1 MDEKGGFNMNMKRNL
16 MIGAIVVI
24 AIVGMAFLTSKKEV
38 ESDMLSPKISEE
50 SMNSTDNST
59 SSNEMMA
66 ETATMSDEDPVPMM
80 DNDPK
85 HFTLKDVDG
94 NTVSLNDFKGQKVY
108 LKFWA
113 SWCSICLAGID
124 EIDQFSGEMNDFV
137 ILTVVSPNY
146 NGEQSE
152 ADFINW
158 YEGLE
163 LKNMTTLLDPDGTV
177 AKAYG
182 VRAYPTS
189 VFIDSEGGVFKTIPG
204 HMDKESIMEMMS
216 EIK

>member
-1 MDEKGGFNMNMKRNL
+1 MKMKRILILGVIAVAIGGIVVLNSKKGVEPDMMAPEAPVENMNGTNTSDDMMSEASDMTETSN
-16 MIGAIVVI
+16 MIN
-24 AIVGMAFLTSKKEV
+24 
-38 ESDMLSPKISEE
+38 ESD
-50 SMNSTDNST
+50 
-59 SSNEMMA
+59 A
-66 ETATMSDEDPVPMM
+66 VTMDT
-80 DNDPK
+80 DPK
-85 HFTLKDVDG
+85 HFTLKDVAG

-108 LKFWA
+108 IKFWA

-137 ILTVVSPNY
+137 ILTVASPDY

-158 YEGLE
+158 YGGLE

-177 AKAYG
+177 AKEYG

-189 VFIDSEGGVFKTIPG
+189 VFIDSEGSVSKTIPG
-204 HMDKESIMEMMS
+204 HMSKESIMEMMN

>member
-1 MDEKGGFNMNMKRNL
+1 M
-16 MIGAIVVI
+16 
-24 AIVGMAFLTSKKEV
+24 MAPE
-38 ESDMLSPKISEE
+38 ISEE
-50 SMNSTDNST
+50 SMNSTDNSA
-59 SSNEMMA
+59 SSNEMMTETTPMTESSA
-66 ETATMSDEDPVPMM
+66 MTETATMSDEEPVPVM

-94 NTVSLNDFKGQKVY
+94 NIVSLNDFKGQKVY

-137 ILTVVSPNY
+137 ILTVASPNY

-158 YEGLE
+158 YDGLGLE
-163 LKNMTTLLDPDGTV
+163 NMTTLLDPDGTV

-189 VFIDSEGGVFKTIPG
+189 VFIDSEGGVFKTLPG
-204 HMDKESIMEMMS
+204 HMDKESIIEMMS